1 MLAIVAA
8 VHRDIAGFLKVG
20 RFSESDRVGSL
31 RFFNSASLPHI
42 VATTGGF
49 DEDENEVMGQS
60 VSDLVSRYSPEIIV
74 SAGFASAVRSGLQTG
89 EIIVCDRI
97 LSVDGPA
104 YSWRKSEMR
113 EIQADPSIIEEVVRQ
128 TPDEDTIFE
137 VGACLTLPQSTIKSP
152 MKEWLGATFDVSAM
166 DLHGYLVAEAISKT
180 RLPLVP
186 IRVVM
191 DTLDQDTSPRMF
203 EALRR
208 PLGMRIL
215 RSTSYVAANPIRI
228 FEVAKS
234 AAQAGQ
240 ARKSLARFLYLLART
255 RFAMGQD

>member
-42 VATTGGF
+42 VAVTGGF
-49 DEDENEVMGQS
+49 DEDEEMSQS
-60 VSDLVSRYSPEIIV
+60 VSALVSRYNPELIV
-74 SAGFASAVRSGLQTG
+74 SAGFASAARSGLPTG
-89 EIIVCDRI
+89 EIIVCDRV
-97 LSVDGPA
+97 LAVEGPA

-113 EIQADPSIIEEVVRQ
+113 EIQPDSSIIEEVVRQ
-128 TPDEDTIFE
+128 APAEDTNFE
-137 VGACLTLPQSTIKSP
+137 VGSCLTLPQSTIKSH
-152 MKEWLGATFDVSAM
+152 MKEWLGETFDVSAM
-166 DLHGYLVAEAISKT
+166 DLDGYLMAEAISKT

-186 IRVVM
+186 IKVVM
-191 DTLDQDTSPRMF
+191 DTLEQDTSPRVF
-203 EALRR
+203 EALRC

-215 RSTSYVAANPIRI
+215 RSTRHVAANPVRI

-234 AAQAGQ
+234 AAQAGL

-255 RFAMGQD
+255 PLAMGQD